1 MGAVVAVVDG
11 RSATHGRRRIRLFA
25 AVLAAAAAVAITVE
39 VALVGADE
47 QPGLV
52 ALARGL
58 MVGVPLAVGLHTWYR
73 RPAERFG
80 LLLVGAGAAWF
91 VTTLAESD
99 DELLYTMGR
108 LAGWLI
114 EALLVYLFL
123 SFPGGRLADRRDRLV
138 ALAMAAVVVVLF
150 LPRLFLAETFEVPS
164 PYTSCVRDCPANA
177 FFVLDSEPA
186 FVDGFLRPVG
196 VVLVFV
202 VMTAVVLRLLARLR
216 EATPVTRRML
226 APVVGVAM
234 LRAGLLGVAVV
245 ARQVDPT
252 AWPLEVAAWL
262 LALAVPAVAFA
273 FFLGLLQWR
282 LYAERT
288 LQSLAACLRD
298 LPDPA
303 TLRQAFADAFKDP
316 SIEIVFPAGDAEDG
330 WLDSR
335 TQAVAL
341 PEPGTGRW
349 VTEVRNH
356 GAVVAAIVHDEGLE
370 RRPELVEAGASM
382 AAVVLDNQR
391 LAAQAEVSIRELH
404 RSRARIASSAERERR
419 RIERD
424 LHDGAQQR
432 LVALRIEL
440 ELAEDLVRQD
450 PQRGAARLRELEHE
464 LDEAL
469 EALRSL
475 AHGVY
480 PPLLADRGLSDALRS
495 VAMGSTIHVDLDAA
509 RLGRYAPEV
518 ESAVYF
524 CVLEAL
530 QNVLKHAAGARRVR
544 VRVAAGPLGELHF
557 SVRDDGAG
565 MAGLRPGAGITNM
578 QDRLAAFGGDV
589 TVTSTPGVGTHV
601 RGRVP
606 ASPLPVA

>member
-138 ALAMAAVVVVLF
+138 ALAMAAVVAVLF

-252 AWPLEVAAWL
+252 AWLLEVAAWL

-303 TLRQAFADAFKDP
+303 MLRQAFADAFKDP

-440 ELAEDLVRQD
+440 ELAEDLVRED
-450 PQRGAARLRELEHE
+450 PQGGAARLRELEYD

-544 VRVAAGPLGELHF
+544 VRVAAGPLGVLQF

-565 MAGLRPGAGITNM
+565 MAGLRAGAGITNM

-589 TVTSTPGVGTHV
+589 TVTSTAGVGTHV

-606 ASPLPVA
+606 ASPLPAA

>member
-11 RSATHGRRRIRLFA
+11 RSATRGRRRITLFA
-25 AVLAAAAAVAITVE
+25 AVLAAAAAVSITVE
-39 VALVGADE
+39 VALVGADQ

-80 LLLVGAGAAWF
+80 LLLVAAGAAWF

-114 EALLVYLFL
+114 EGLLVYLVL
-123 SFPGGRLADRRDRLV
+123 SFPGGRLVDRTDRLI
-138 ALAMAAVVVVLF
+138 ALATAAVIVVLF
-150 LPRLFLAETFEVPS
+150 LPRLFVAETFEVPS
-164 PYTSCVRDCPANA
+164 PYTSCLRDCPANA
-177 FFVLDSEPA
+177 FFLLSSEPA
-186 FVDGFLRPVG
+186 FVDGFLRPAG

-202 VMTAVVLRLLARLR
+202 VMTVVVLRLLARLR
-216 EATPVTRRML
+216 DATPVTRRML

-245 ARQVDPT
+245 AREVDPT

-262 LALAVPAVAFA
+262 LALAVPAVALA

-282 LYAERT
+282 LYAGRT

-298 LPDPA
+298 LPDPT

-316 SIEIVFPAGDAEDG
+316 SIEIVFPAGDADDG

-335 TQAVAL
+335 TQVVTL

-349 VTEVRNH
+349 VTAVRNH
-356 GAVVAAIVHDEGLE
+356 GSVVAAIVHDEGLE

-391 LAAQAEVSIRELH
+391 LAAQAEVSIRELR

-450 PQRGAARLRELEHE
+450 PQSGAARLHELEYE

-530 QNVLKHAAGARRVR
+530 QNVLKHATGARRVR
-544 VRVAAGPLGELHF
+544 VRVAAGPLGQLHF

-565 MAGLRPGAGITNM
+565 MADLRPGTGITNM
-578 QDRLAAFGGDV
+578 QDRLAAFGGEV
-589 TVTSTPGVGTHV
+589 TVTSTPGVGTDV